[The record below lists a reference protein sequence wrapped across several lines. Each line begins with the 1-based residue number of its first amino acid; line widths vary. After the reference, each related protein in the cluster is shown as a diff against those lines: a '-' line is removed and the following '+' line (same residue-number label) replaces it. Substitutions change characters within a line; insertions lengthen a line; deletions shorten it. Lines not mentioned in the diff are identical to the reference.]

1 MSESSSGNGSSKSA
15 RPESNRSGTEQD
27 TSAKTVSPPLQA
39 QPLQAIN
46 DFVVKFANV
55 NGSGSASANA
65 LFAKAIFRMGVPVAP
80 RNIFPSNIQGL
91 PTWYEVRI
99 SEQGYTARRA
109 GGIDFMVSVNPQS
122 MYDDVQ
128 EVRPGGYFFYDDT
141 RPLDIRMLR
150 RDVNYIGIPLTKI
163 TNQAYDD
170 ARLRQ
175 LFKNVIYVGAL
186 AALLDLDMAVLEQL
200 IAEQFAGKQKLIE
213 PNCGA
218 LRLGYNTAK
227 KMHSCPLGLRV
238 ESRDLIGDRILLS
251 GNSACGLGAI
261 YAGATVAAWYPITP
275 STSVAE
281 AFENYAKKLRIDP
294 DTGRKNYVVIQA
306 EDELAAMGMVIGAG
320 WNGARAF
327 TATSGPGVSLMTEF
341 LGLAYFAEVP
351 AVLVDVQRAGP
362 STGMP
367 TRTQQSDVL
376 STVYAS
382 HGDTR
387 HVVLLPSNP
396 KECFELTASAFDIA
410 ERLQTPVI
418 VLTDLDIG
426 MNDVLSDPL
435 EWNDD
440 HVYDRGKVLDAAELD
455 RIEKFGRYLDADRDG
470 ITARTLPGTHPDKGA
485 FFTRGTSRDEYA
497 TYTEKGDAY
506 ERNMQRLLRKWQTAV
521 NYLPAPVQTGSGAKI
536 GIVHYGTSAAAV
548 LEAIDMLEAS
558 DLFTGVT
565 TPIDSLQLLA
575 VPFHNEVAQF
585 IEQHE
590 TVFVVEQN
598 RDAQMRA
605 VLINELEIDPARLQR
620 VLHYDGSPLTADTV
634 YRQIGQA
641 LGLSIPDPSIPD
653 TSSELKAVNHTNE
666 LVSGD

>member
-1 MSESSSGNGSSKSA
+1 MTPS
-15 RPESNRSGTEQD
+15 
-27 TSAKTVSPPLQA
+27 TSQAKKKVAPIVA
-39 QPLQAIN
+39 VN

-65 LFAKAIFRMGVPVAP
+65 LFAKSIFRMGVPTTP

-109 GGIDFMVSVNPQS
+109 GGVDIMVSVNPQS
-122 MYDDVQ
+122 MADDVR
-128 EVRPGGYFFYDDT
+128 EVRPGGYFVYDNT
-141 RPLDIRMLR
+141 RPLDIRLLR
-150 RDVNYIGIPLTKI
+150 RDVNYLAIPLTEI
-163 TNQAYDD
+163 TNNNYSD

-175 LFKNVIYVGAL
+175 LFKNVIYVGAM
-186 AALLDLDMAVLEQL
+186 AAMLDIDMDILEQL
-200 IAEQFAGKQKLIE
+200 IAEQFAGKKKLIE
-213 PNCGA
+213 PNCNA
-218 LRLGYNTAK
+218 LRLGYDAAK
-227 KMHSCPLGLRV
+227 NLHSCPIGLKV
-238 ESRDLIGDRILLS
+238 EKRDLIGNRILMS
-251 GNSACGLGAI
+251 GNTACGLGAV

-281 AFENYAKKLRIDP
+281 AYEKYASSLRIDA

-306 EDELAAMGMVIGAG
+306 EDELAAMGMVIGAS

-351 AVLVDVQRAGP
+351 AVLVNVQRAGP

-367 TRTQQSDVL
+367 TRTQQSDIL

-387 HVVLLPSNP
+387 HVVLIPSTP
-396 KECFELTASAFDIA
+396 KECFDLTASAFDIA

-426 MNDVLSDPL
+426 MNDGLSEPL
-435 EWNDD
+435 EWDD
-440 HVYDRGKVLDAAELD
+440 DRVYDRGKVLAADELD
-455 RIEKFGRYLDADRDG
+455 ALDKFGRYLDVDG
-470 ITARTLPGTHPDKGA
+470 DAITARTLPGTHPEKGA

-506 ERNMQRLLRKWQTAV
+506 ERNMQRLLRKWHGASA
-521 NYLPAPVQTGSGAKI
+521 YLPEPVVKGSGSAI
-536 GIVHYGTSAAAV
+536 GLIHFGTSAAAV
-548 LEAIDMLEAS
+548 YEAMDTLTENGMQ
-558 DLFTGVT
+558 T
-565 TPIDSLQLLA
+565 DSLQLLS
-575 VPFHNEVAQF
+575 VPFHDEVAEF
-585 IEQHE
+585 IKQHE

-598 RDAQMRA
+598 RDAQMRT
-605 VLINELEIDPARLQR
+605 VLVNELEIDPAKLQS
-620 VLHYDGSPLTADTV
+620 VLNYDGSPLAADTV
-634 YRQIGQA
+634 CSQVQQA
-641 LGLSIPDPSIPD
+641 LGNRQMV
-653 TSSELKAVNHTNE
+653 A
-666 LVSGD
+666 GD